1 MRTATP
7 CTLALRPRGA
17 MGSRLPCPAGTLPTL
32 PTHSLATVTLL
43 DTHNLCP
50 PSTQCPCTT
59 VSPRGGSGVGGRRK
73 HATHEAIS
81 CLIHCFFFFHL
92 FVFHL
97 HYPPHFSPHAC
108 LSPTTCY
115 CLFPSAPAPLDHL
128 LGPFIRQGD
137 RIHTAHTRTY
147 TSHEKVS
154 G

>member
-1 MRTATP
+1 MRTATL

-59 VSPRGGSGVGGRRK
+59 VSPRGGSGVGGRK

-81 CLIHCFFFFHL
+81 CLIRWFFFFHL

-108 LSPTTCY
+108 LSPTTATAF
-115 CLFPSAPAPLDHL
+115 FPQHQPRWTTCQPLYSAGRLNPYGTHQNLH
-128 LGPFIRQGD
+128 I
-137 RIHTAHTRTY
+137 T
-147 TSHEKVS
+147 
-154 G
+154 